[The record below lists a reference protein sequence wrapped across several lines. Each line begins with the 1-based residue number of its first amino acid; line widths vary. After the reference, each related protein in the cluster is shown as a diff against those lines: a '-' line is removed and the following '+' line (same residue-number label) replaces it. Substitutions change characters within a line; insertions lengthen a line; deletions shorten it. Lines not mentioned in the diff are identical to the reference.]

1 MTARGEPGDTSDA
14 DAGWPVDELAR
25 RAGLT
30 VDTIRFYQRHRLLA
44 PPTGPPRHKRYGP
57 EHLTRLDRIREL
69 QQRRFSLAA
78 IRALL
83 DRDPSGRV
91 TGLFVE
97 EPTRYS
103 EAELVERSKLAPE
116 LVAQLI
122 DEGILGDPREESRR
136 TTFDSTDLTILEGV
150 RVLLDASMAPEI
162 AVKLVSTFQRHLRS
176 MDDEA
181 FQLLLG
187 KGATTWPDPPVQKE
201 FARRLPETTLALF
214 DANEQIIQALYRR
227 TVQVLA
233 LRGITRGLPRRD

>member
-150 RVLLDASMAPEI
+150 RVLDITGALAGSYCTTILADLGVEVIKVEPVEGDTLPRLDDADGAPP
-162 AVKLVSTFQRHLRS
+162 VGHHLR
-176 MDDEA
+176 EGREQA
-181 FQLLLG
+181 VLL
-187 KGATTWPDPPVQKE
+187 A
-201 FARRLPETTLALF
+201 AREHALPGRVAHHGLEGRLVVAQPG
-214 DANEQIIQALYRR
+214 R
-227 TVQVLA
+227 
-233 LRGITRGLPRRD
+233 

>member
-1 MTARGEPGDTSDA
+1 MTANDPVGAPDA
-14 DAGWPVDELAR
+14 ETGWPVDELAR
-25 RAGLT
+25 RAGLS

-44 PPTGPPRHKRYGP
+44 PPSGPPRQKRYGP

-83 DRDPSGRV
+83 DRDPSGLV

-97 EPTRYS
+97 EPTHYS

-136 TTFDSTDLTILEGV
+136 TTFDSIDLTVLEGV
-150 RVLLDASMAPEI
+150 RALLDASMAPEI
-162 AVKLVSTFQRHLRS
+162 AVKLVGNFQRHLRA
-176 MDDEA
+176 MDDAA
-181 FQLLLG
+181 FELLLG
-187 KGATTWPDPPVQKE
+187 KGASTWPDAAVQEE
-201 FARRLPETTLALF
+201 FLRRLPETTAALF
-214 DANEQIIQALYRR
+214 QADEQIIMALYRR

-233 LRGITRGLPRRD
+233 LRGMTRGLNRRS